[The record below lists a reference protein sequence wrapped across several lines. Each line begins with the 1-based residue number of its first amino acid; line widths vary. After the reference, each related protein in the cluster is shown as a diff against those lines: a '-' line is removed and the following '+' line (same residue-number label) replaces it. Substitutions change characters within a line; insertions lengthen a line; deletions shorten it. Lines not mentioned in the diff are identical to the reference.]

1 MAANK
6 YDALCRIIL
15 QNVGGKQ
22 NIVSVTHCITRLRFK
37 LRDTSKANTE
47 VLESTDGVIK
57 VMNANGQYQVV
68 VGNDVEAIY
77 DAFLGVSHLTGDG
90 AVDEDGNAIEGEDG
104 GTASVGIGARIIDLV
119 SSILA
124 PTLGVM
130 AAAGIIK
137 GLLALCTFFEIM
149 STTDGAYSIWYS
161 VGDGLFYFLP
171 ILLGYTS
178 AKKFK
183 VNEFIGMMIGIA
195 LVYPTMVNIT
205 GGDVLGTVFADTPF
219 AMNYYTTFFGIPVIM
234 PTSGY
239 TSSVIPVILAVW
251 VAARID
257 HFVRP
262 RLHESFKTFLAPF
275 IVLAVT
281 VPLTYLVIGPIATTI
296 TNILTVFFESVYN
309 LPVVGGAL
317 AGLAV
322 GALWQ
327 VLVIFGFHWAVV
339 SLGII
344 NIASLGYD
352 FMIPLSFACSWAQT
366 FVVLAI
372 YFKTKDSK
380 LKKIALPAFISGLFG
395 VTEPAIYG
403 VTLPKKR
410 PFVVSCV
417 VSGLVSAVIGYM
429 GVIKFSSGGLG
440 IFALP
445 MYIDPSGAQG
455 IDNMVIIAAAALVAS
470 VLGFVIEYALY
481 KDDPAKAKAT
491 A

>member
-15 QNVGGKQ
+15 QNVGGKE
-22 NIVSVTHCITRLRFK
+22 NIISVTHCITRLRFK
-37 LRDTSKANTE
+37 LRDVSKANTE

-57 VMNANGQYQVV
+57 IMNANGQYQVV
-68 VGNDVEAIY
+68 VGNDVEDIY
-77 DAFLGVSHLTGDG
+77 DAFLGVSHLSGGG
-90 AVDEDGNAIEGEDG
+90 AVDEEGNAIEGTSG
-104 GTASVGIGARIIDLV
+104 GPANENIGARIIDLV
-119 SSILA
+119 SGILA

-137 GLLALCTFFEIM
+137 GLLSLCTFFGFM
-149 STTDGAYSIWYS
+149 ATTDGAYSIWYA

-183 VNEFIGMMIGIA
+183 INEFIGMMIGVA

-205 GGDVLGTVFADTPF
+205 GGEVLGSVFTGTPF
-219 AMNYYTTFFGIPVIM
+219 EMGYYTTFFGIPVIM
-234 PTSGY
+234 PASGY

-251 VAARID
+251 VASKID
-257 HFVRP
+257 HFTRP

-275 IVLAVT
+275 IVLVIT
-281 VPLTYLVIGPIATTI
+281 VPLTYLIIGPVATTI
-296 TNILTVFFESVYN
+296 TNALTVFFESIYN

-344 NIASLGYD
+344 NIAALGYD

-372 YFKTKDSK
+372 FVKTKDEK

-395 VTEPAIYG
+395 VTEPCIYG

-410 PFVVSCV
+410 PFVVSCAL
-417 VSGLVSAVIGYM
+417 SGLVSMVIGYL

-440 IFALP
+440 LFALP

-455 IDNMVIIAAAALVAS
+455 IDNMIIIAVAALVAS
-470 VLGFVIEYALY
+470 VLGFVIEFALY
-481 KDDPAKAKAT
+481 KEEPAKA
-491 A
+491 